1 MTTAQATRRRH
12 GTWRRILGSGL
23 LLWVLAAFVT
33 AITANPLLVPT
44 LVMLGSFLVPV
55 TFVAWA
61 FERRRSD
68 QVTTELLFRTFV
80 VGGVLGVLAASVAE
94 SYLLQPSPWMFFGV
108 GLLEEAAKLGAL
120 AYCTRHL
127 SVRSAQDGAILGAT
141 VGLGFAAFESAGYAL
156 VASLTVHGLSL
167 TDLVETELLR
177 GLLSPF
183 GHGVWTAILGAV
195 LFSTAGRSGF
205 RVTGRLVGAYL
216 GVSILHGLWDSMDSI
231 AVTVTYLLTG
241 QTWRYRLLDE
251 GYLPEPTAIQV
262 QFFTILSWTGLLVI
276 AVTGVVFLVLL
287 LRRRAAEHG

>member
-1 MTTAQATRRRH
+1 MTTTETTKRH
-12 GTWRRILGSGL
+12 GTWRRILGWGL
-23 LLWVLAAFVT
+23 LLWALSAYVT
-33 AITANPLLVPT
+33 AITANLILVPT

-61 FERRRSD
+61 YERRRSD
-68 QVTTELLFRTFV
+68 RVTAELLFKTFV
-80 VGGVLGVLAASVAE
+80 VGGVLGVLGASVAE

-108 GLLEEAAKLGAL
+108 GLLEEAAKLAAL

-127 SVRSAQDGAILGAT
+127 GVRSAQDGAILGAT
-141 VGLGFAAFESAGYAL
+141 VGLGFAALESAGYSL
-156 VASLTVHGLSL
+156 VASLTVRGLSL

-195 LFSTAGRSGF
+195 LFSTAGRTGF

-241 QTWRYRLLDE
+241 PTWHYRLLEE
-251 GYLPEPTAIQV
+251 GYLPEPTGNQV
-262 QFFTILSWTGLLVI
+262 QIFTILNWTGLIVI
-276 AVTGVVFLVLL
+276 AAAGVVFLLLL
-287 LRRRAAEHG
+287 LRRRAAGHE

>member
-1 MTTAQATRRRH
+1 MTTAKTTERH
-12 GTWRRILGSGL
+12 GTWRRILGWGL
-23 LLWVLAAFVT
+23 LLWVLSAFVT
-33 AITANPLLVPT
+33 AITANLILVPT
-44 LVMLGSFLVPV
+44 LVMLGSFLAPV

-61 FERRRSD
+61 FERRRSE
-68 QVTTELLFRTFV
+68 QVTAELLFKTFV
-80 VGGVLGVLAASVAE
+80 VGGVLGVLGASVAE
-94 SYLLQPSPWMFFGV
+94 SYLLRPSPWMFFGV
-108 GLLEEAAKLGAL
+108 GLLEEAAKLAAL

-167 TDLVETELLR
+167 PDLVETELLR

-195 LFSTAGRSGF
+195 LFSTAGRTGF
-205 RVTGRLVGAYL
+205 RMTGRLIGAYL

-241 QTWRYRLLDE
+241 RTWQYRLLEE
-251 GYLPEPTAIQV
+251 GYVPEPTGNQV
-262 QFFTILSWTGLLVI
+262 QIFTILSWTGLIVI
-276 AVTGVVFLVLL
+276 AAAGVVILVLL
-287 LRRRAAEHG
+287 LRRRAAEHV

>member
-1 MTTAQATRRRH
+1 MTPAKTTKRH
-12 GTWRRILGSGL
+12 GTWRRILGWGL
-23 LLWVLAAFVT
+23 LLWVLSAFVT
-33 AITANPLLVPT
+33 AITANLILVPT
-44 LVMLGSFLVPV
+44 LVMLGSFLAPV

-68 QVTTELLFRTFV
+68 QVTAELLFKTFV

-94 SYLLQPSPWMFFGV
+94 SYLLRPSPWMFFGV
-108 GLLEEAAKLGAL
+108 GLLEEAAKLAAL

-195 LFSTAGRSGF
+195 LFSTAGRTGF
-205 RVTGRLVGAYL
+205 RMTGRLVGAYL

-241 QTWRYRLLDE
+241 RTWQYRLLEE
-251 GYLPEPTAIQV
+251 GYLPEPTGNQV
-262 QFFTILSWTGLLVI
+262 QIFTILSWTGLIVI
-276 AVTGVVFLVLL
+276 AAAGVVFLVLL
-287 LRRRAAEHG
+287 LRRRAAEHV

>member
-1 MTTAQATRRRH
+1 
-12 GTWRRILGSGL
+12 
-23 LLWVLAAFVT
+23 LLWVLSAFVT
-33 AITANPLLVPT
+33 AITANLVLVPT
-44 LVMLGSFLVPV
+44 LVMLGSFLAPV

-68 QVTTELLFRTFV
+68 QVTAELLFKTFV

-94 SYLLQPSPWMFFGV
+94 SYLLRPSPWMFFGV
-108 GLLEEAAKLGAL
+108 GLLEEAAKLAAL

-195 LFSTAGRSGF
+195 LFSTAGRTGF
-205 RVTGRLVGAYL
+205 RMTGRLVGAYL

-241 QTWRYRLLDE
+241 RPWQYRLLEE
-251 GYLPEPTAIQV
+251 GYLPEPTANQV
-262 QFFTILSWTGLLVI
+262 QIFTILSWTGLIMI
-276 AVTGVVFLVLL
+276 AAAGVVFLVLI
-287 LRRRAAEHG
+287 LRRRGAEHV

>member
-1 MTTAQATRRRH
+1 MTTAKTTERH
-12 GTWRRILGSGL
+12 GTWRRILGWGL
-23 LLWVLAAFVT
+23 LLWVLSAFVT
-33 AITANPLLVPT
+33 AITANLVLVPT
-44 LVMLGSFLVPV
+44 LVMLGSFLAPV

-68 QVTTELLFRTFV
+68 QVTAELLFKTFV

-94 SYLLQPSPWMFFGV
+94 SYLLRPSPWMFFGV
-108 GLLEEAAKLGAL
+108 GLLEEAAKLAAL

-127 SVRSAQDGAILGAT
+127 TVRSAQDGAILGAT

-156 VASLTVHGLSL
+156 VASFTVHGLSL

-195 LFSTAGRSGF
+195 LFSTAGRTGF
-205 RVTGRLVGAYL
+205 RMTGRLVGAYL

-241 QTWRYRLLDE
+241 RPWQYRLLEE
-251 GYLPEPTAIQV
+251 GYLPEPTANQV
-262 QFFTILSWTGLLVI
+262 QIFTILSWTGLIVI
-276 AVTGVVFLVLL
+276 AAAGVVFLVLI
-287 LRRRAAEHG
+287 LRRRGAEHV